1 PASLR
6 GSELPRTVCH
16 DSKNAAIC
24 CSRRYEKRSKRWAA
38 TCVLLLNSR
47 IVRRSWCLN
56 YPRTNRPANRLGDMR
71 TLSLKIPFALAT
83 VKGRPAC
90 AAPIGR
96 CGPQKLRQTSK
107 STSYSE
113 SASDCR
119 SENKGNTQGV
129 GLTTTRVARTP
140 AWGQACLNP

>member
-1 PASLR
+1 SLPPNLTLFPYTTLFR
-6 GSELPRTVCH
+6 SRDLRKARRLTQARVAKRLGITQ
-16 DSKNAAIC
+16 DSVSRLENAAIC

-90 AAPIGR
+90 AAPFGR

-113 SASDCR
+113 SA
-119 SENKGNTQGV
+119 
-129 GLTTTRVARTP
+129 
-140 AWGQACLNP
+140 